1 VFPLQVVSGCSQ
13 KEEEMN
19 YQTPGSKLQGVPK
32 EDAAKILK
40 RFLPDTPEDQIA
52 EGLSYYAWPET
63 FGSTCGPFHGIGGQ
77 VVTQFTIEAWEI
89 LSNAVLFCN
98 GRIIRV
104 TENFEPLNSKAK
116 K

>member
-1 VFPLQVVSGCSQ
+1 
-13 KEEEMN
+13 MD

-40 RFLPDTPEDQIA
+40 RFLPETPEDQIA
-52 EGLSYYAWPET
+52 DQLNYYAWPEI
-63 FGSTCGPFHGIGGQ
+63 FGSTCGPFHGIGGCAL
-77 VVTQFTIEAWEI
+77 TQFTIEAWEI
-89 LSNAVLFCN
+89 LGRAVLFCN

-104 TENFEPLNSKAK
+104 TENFEPLNSKTK